1 MSNWYVY
8 QGDGRQREQTP
19 ELPQAP
25 TWRRLEKADRD
36 VVEKQ
41 EGNRTMRRH
50 VLQVTEDE
58 RILVNAAIY
67 LRRPLLVTGLPGTG
81 KSSLARA
88 IAYELNLSNVLQWS
102 ITSRAT
108 IGPALYSYDAIGRL
122 QAASLARRNIDHD
135 LARLLE
141 SSEEDESSTS
151 SSVLEQYKEP
161 PIQDYL
167 RLGPLGTAL
176 ATSTAEKPRVLLID
190 EFDKG
195 DIDLP
200 NDLLNIF
207 ERGEFPIPELA
218 RLKQREIKI
227 RPSDSEEAIV
237 KVTRGQ
243 VYCQAFPIVVIT
255 SNGEREFPAPFMRRC
270 LQLKLEL
277 PDEARLKQ
285 IIHAHFEDLTGF
297 SSEEKQK
304 VDQLIAAV
312 LDFRSKGKY
321 VSADQLLNAVHLV
334 QTAERQG
341 PISIDEYKEHVLT
354 EIGGVSDFD

>member
-8 QGDGRQREQTP
+8 QGDGRQRAQTP
-19 ELPQAP
+19 ELPEAP

-36 VVEKQ
+36 VVERQ
-41 EGNRTMRRH
+41 EGNRTVRRH

-58 RILVNAAIY
+58 RIVVNAAIY

-81 KSSLARA
+81 KSSMARA
-88 IAYELNLSNVLQWS
+88 IAYELNLGNVLQWS

-108 IGPALYSYDAIGRL
+108 IEPALYSYDAIGRL
-122 QAASLARRNIDHD
+122 QAASLARRTIDHD
-135 LARLLE
+135 LIRVFD
-141 SSEEDESSTS
+141 SSKEDDLIAPSST
-151 SSVLEQYKEP
+151 LKEYKEP

-167 RLGPLGTAL
+167 RLGPLGTAM

-207 ERGEFPIPELA
+207 ERGEFSIPELA
-218 RLKQREIKI
+218 RLKQKKITI
-227 RPSDSEEAIV
+227 RPADSENATV
-237 KVTRGQ
+237 NVTRGQ
-243 VYCQAFPIVVIT
+243 VTCQAFPIVVIT

-270 LQLKLEL
+270 LQLKLDL
-277 PDEARLKQ
+277 PNEARLKQ
-285 IIHAHFEDLTGF
+285 IIHAHFDDLTDF
-297 SSEEKQK
+297 SVEEKEK
-304 VDQLIAAV
+304 IDQLIEVV
-312 LDFRSKGKY
+312 LEFRSKGKY

-334 QTAERQG
+334 QTAERQA
-341 PISIDEYKEHVLT
+341 PISVDEHKRHILT
-354 EIGGVSDFD
+354 EIGEVSDFD